1 MDLKKFTNEELE
13 YLANNQNFI
22 KKELIKRKKIRER
35 EIFII
40 HIDDCFIDN
49 NFTDCKVIYKITG
62 FNNDEIFFD
71 EIIINN
77 NQMSSN
83 EDCSIYKT
91 EHNFYKMKKLPL
103 HIFEEVKNKC
113 EEFDYEVERLHD
125 KLYSA
130 CNGLV
135 ENYG

>member
-1 MDLKKFTNEELE
+1 MDLSKFTNEELE
-13 YLANNQNFI
+13 YLANSRNLI
-22 KKELIKRKKIRER
+22 REELIKRKKIRER
-35 EIFII
+35 ENFII

-49 NFTDCKVIYKITG
+49 NFTYCKIIYKITG
-62 FNNDEIFFD
+62 FDDDEIFFH
-71 EIIINN
+71 EIIID
-77 NQMSSN
+77 NQMESD
-83 EDCSIYKT
+83 EDCSVYKT
-91 EHNFYKMKKLPL
+91 EQNFYKMKKIPL